1 MELNPTDLA
10 AFLGFLAL
18 VLGISLYQSRKER
31 GAEDYF
37 LAGRGLSWWV
47 IGLSLIASNI
57 STEHFVGMAGQGYQ
71 DGVGMA
77 IASYEWIAALALLVV
92 AFWLLPRFIR
102 SGIYTMPQYLEIRY
116 DHRVRTLMSAIV
128 LLFYTTITMAT
139 VLLLGAKPLEVL
151 FHLPQGQG
159 IWLIGIL
166 AGAYTVYGGLKAVV
180 WSDVVQASA
189 LILGGILV
197 TFLALREVGG
207 WQAFAEQAGGRLD
220 AVLPANDPK
229 YPWPAVFLG
238 GMWIPNLY
246 YWGLNQF
253 ITQRTL
259 GAKSLRE
266 GQKGV
271 LFGAS
276 LKLIMP
282 LIIVLPGIAAFALYG
297 EEIGADMDA
306 AYPTLLGHLL
316 PTGLAG
322 VMLAALFGAV
332 MSTLDSLLNA
342 SATLFTMDFY
352 KPFVLDRKRG
362 KAQDRNAKA
371 AALPP
376 LQKAEEDR
384 LLMRV
389 GRWTTAVLV
398 LLACLWAP
406 VVGNFDGGLY
416 EFLQVYWGFVQPG
429 IVAAFFAGMLWK
441 KVPAGAAI
449 AAILVNP
456 PVYGMLLY
464 ALPEVAFLHHMGIA
478 FLASLGVLILW
489 TLIAPRRAPATASMK
504 AASASTAQPFKGS
517 SEPAADTAPSAAS
530 EAPMWPLYAWGAAI
544 AVGVFLLYWAFS
556 G

>member
-10 AFLGFLAL
+10 AFLGFIAL

-77 IASYEWIAALALLVV
+77 IASYEWIAALALIVV
-92 AFWLLPRFIR
+92 AFWLLPRFLK

-116 DHRVRTLMSAIV
+116 DRRVRTLMSGIV

-151 FHLPQGQG
+151 FNLPSGQG
-159 IWLIGIL
+159 IWLIGLL

-180 WSDVVQASA
+180 WSDVVQATA

-197 TFLALREVGG
+197 TVLALREVGG
-207 WQAFAEQAGGRLD
+207 WTAFTEMAGGRLD

-259 GAKSLRE
+259 GARNLRE

-271 LFGAS
+271 LFGAT

-297 EEIGADMDA
+297 EEIGGDVDA

-316 PTGLAG
+316 PAGLTG

-352 KPFVLDRKRG
+352 KPFVLDRRTG
-362 KAQDRNAKA
+362 QAGTDGEGMAVAKA
-371 AALPP
+371 A
-376 LQKAEEDR
+376 EDR
-384 LLMRV
+384 QLMRV
-389 GRWTTAVLV
+389 GRWATGVLV
-398 LLACLWAP
+398 LVACVWAP

-441 KVPAGAAI
+441 RVPAGAAI
-449 AAILVNP
+449 AAILINP
-456 PVYGMLLY
+456 PVYGGLLY

-478 FLASLGVLILW
+478 FLASLAVLIGW
-489 TLIAPRRAPATASMK
+489 TLLAPRQK
-504 AASASTAQPFKGS
+504 AVAQPDVAQP
-517 SEPAADTAPSAAS
+517 EPGQDHN
-530 EAPMWPLYAWGAAI
+530 EALPPVGWPLRLWGLGI